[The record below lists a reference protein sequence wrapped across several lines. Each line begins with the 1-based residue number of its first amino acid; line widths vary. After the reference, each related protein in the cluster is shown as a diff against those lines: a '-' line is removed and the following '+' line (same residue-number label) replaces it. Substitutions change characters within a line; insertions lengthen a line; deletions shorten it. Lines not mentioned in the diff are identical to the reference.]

1 MDSCFK
7 SISDEQ
13 EIQCCSTYNN
23 IMIFEDLKKQ
33 KEDFINMEF
42 DSDTNAKY
50 KEVKK
55 GKNSNKTY
63 STAHRSNVEAQLEEA
78 DTMDDNKIL
87 EKYLDKVDQD
97 RRDMEIRLTQD
108 RRESEKRIEEQRR
121 LSEERMESRFNEVMN
136 SWQKTNDK
144 IDITYNR
151 LENKVD
157 SSVKG
162 MEDKLDNT
170 YKWIIGTC
178 IATIIGI
185 AAMVISV
192 IMSK

>member
-1 MDSCFK
+1 M
-7 SISDEQ
+7 EQ
-13 EIQCCSTYNN
+13 NSKIIYIPTY
-23 IMIFEDLKKQ
+23 EKQ
-33 KEDFINMEF
+33 KRLINNGI
-42 DSDTNAKY
+42 DLGLSKS
-50 KEVKK
+50 EVAF
-55 GKNSNKTY
+55 T
-63 STAHRSNVEAQLEEA
+63 REEA

-97 RRDMEIRLTQD
+97 RRDVEIKIIQD

-121 LSEERMESRFNEVMN
+121 LSEERMENRFNEVMN

-151 LENKVD
+151 LENKLD

-192 IMSK
+192 IMGK